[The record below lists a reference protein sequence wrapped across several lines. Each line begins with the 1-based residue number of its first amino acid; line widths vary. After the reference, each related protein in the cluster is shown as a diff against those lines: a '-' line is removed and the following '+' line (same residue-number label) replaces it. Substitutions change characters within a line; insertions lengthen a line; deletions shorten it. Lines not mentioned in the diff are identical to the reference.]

1 MQNYGMNGYYN
12 PYNQQR
18 FTPLKI
24 YSVSNIM
31 EANATPVENLDPVFF
46 FNRSENVIYKKQI
59 DGTGAAPI
67 QIYKL
72 AEPQHE
78 ISNENTSA
86 NINTYEENFKALNDK
101 IDGLYKFFEEEEITE
116 DKKGG
121 KK

>member
-46 FNRSENVIYKKQI
+46 FNRSENIIYKKQI
-59 DGTGAAPI
+59 DSTGAAPI

-78 ISNENTSA
+78 NLNENTQIDVSYYDEKF
-86 NINTYEENFKALNDK
+86 NALNERLDTLK
-101 IDGLYKFFEEEEITE
+101 EIIE
-116 DKKGG
+116 KGG

>member
-31 EANATPVENLDPVFF
+31 EANATPVENLDPIFF

-86 NINTYEENFKALNDK
+86 NINSYEENFKAVNDRLDILQK
-101 IDGLYKFFEEEEITE
+101 SFDDYVQRFEE
-116 DKKGG
+116 KGG

>member
-1 MQNYGMNGYYN
+1 MQNYNFN
-12 PYNQQR
+12 PYQQQR
-18 FTPLKI
+18 FSPLRI

-31 EANATPVENLDPVFF
+31 EANSTPVDNFEPIFF
-46 FNRSENVIYKKQI
+46 FNRAENVIYKKQI

-78 ISNENTSA
+78 ISNENTSG

-101 IDGLYKFFEEEEITE
+101 IDGLYKFFQEEETEE

>member
-1 MQNYGMNGYYN
+1 MQNYGNYYY
-12 PYNQQR
+12 PQQR
-18 FTPLKI
+18 FAPLKI
-24 YSVSNIM
+24 YSVSNIL
-31 EANATPVENLDPVFF
+31 EANATPVENLDPIFF

-67 QIYKL
+67 QIYQL
-72 AEPQHE
+72 AEPQHATT
-78 ISNENTSA
+78 NENTSA

-101 IDGLYKFFEEEEITE
+101 IDGLYKLFQEEDEPE

>member
-12 PYNQQR
+12 SYAQR
-18 FTPLKI
+18 FSPLKI

-31 EANATPVENLDPVFF
+31 EANATPVENLDPIFF

-86 NINTYEENFKALNDK
+86 NVNTYEENFKALNDK

-116 DKKGG
+116 DRKG

>member
-86 NINTYEENFKALNDK
+86 NVNAYEENFKAVNDRLDVLQK
-101 IDGLYKFFEEEEITE
+101 SFDDYVQRFEE
-116 DKKGG
+116 KGG

>member
-1 MQNYGMNGYYN
+1 MQNYGNFYY
-12 PYNQQR
+12 PQQR

-24 YSVSNIM
+24 YSVSNIL
-31 EANATPVENLDPVFF
+31 EANATPVENLDPIFF

-72 AEPQHE
+72 AGPQRATT
-78 ISNENTSA
+78 NENTSA
-86 NINTYEENFKALNDK
+86 NIINTYEENFKALNDK
-101 IDGLYKFFEEEEITE
+101 INGLYKLFQEEEIEE

>member
-86 NINTYEENFKALNDK
+86 NINTYEENFKAVNDRLDVLQK
-101 IDGLYKFFEEEEITE
+101 SFDDYVQRFEE
-116 DKKGG
+116 KGG

>member
-12 PYNQQR
+12 SYAQR
-18 FTPLKI
+18 FSPLKI

-31 EANATPVENLDPVFF
+31 EANATPVENLDPIFF

-78 ISNENTSA
+78 ISNENASA
-86 NINTYEENFKALNDK
+86 NINSYEENFKAVNDRLDVLQK
-101 IDGLYKFFEEEEITE
+101 SLDDYVQKMEE
-116 DKKGG
+116 KGG